1 MTVRIKAHFDG
12 KTIVPDEPVDLPVGT
27 AVVVEA
33 TLSSKTTVSPTVEE
47 RLAAVRR
54 IAGRATRGRPIPN
67 EAFRRENI
75 YGDDGR

>member
-12 KTIVPDEPVDLPVGT
+12 KMIVPDEPVDLPVGT
-27 AVVVEA
+27 AVTVEA
-33 TLSSKTTVSPTVEE
+33 TLSPKTSVSPTVEA

-54 IAGRATRGRPIPN
+54 IAGRATRGTPIPD
-67 EAFRRENI
+67 EAFRRENM